1 MDGIIPLWKPKGMTS
16 HDCVQ
21 QIRKMYKTRKVGHTG
36 TLDPMVEGV
45 LPICINQAT
54 KIVPYLTAM
63 DKTYIAEIQLGT
75 ATETEDAHGK
85 IIDEKQVNEPLILAE
100 VDHVLQSFQGQI
112 TQIPPLYSAV
122 RVKGKRLY
130 EYARANIHVERPKR
144 NVTIYNIVRISELM
158 NNGTSFQFKV
168 NCSQGTYIRTL
179 CVDIGKKL
187 GYPAHMSHLIRVEAS
202 SFTKEET
209 ITFTEIEK
217 AKANNNL
224 EQTTV
229 SMLRALQHMAKIEVD
244 LATKRKVSYG
254 QKLKNIDQL
263 TSEEPFLL
271 IYENELIAI
280 YKVDRNDT
288 HVIKP
293 IRVFI
298 THK

>member
-1 MDGIIPLWKPKGMTS
+1 MDGIIPLWKPSGMTS

-21 QIRKMYKTRKVGHTG
+21 QIRKIYETRKVGHTG

-45 LPICINQAT
+45 LPICIGQAT

-63 DKTYIAEIQLGT
+63 DKTYIAEIQLGI
-75 ATETEDAHGK
+75 ATETEDAHGE
-85 IIDEKQVNEPLILAE
+85 IIKETQVKQSLTLAKVDE
-100 VDHVLQSFQGQI
+100 VLQSFQGTI

-144 NVTIYNIVRISELM
+144 KVTIYNIERTSPM
-158 NNGTSFQFKV
+158 TNNGTSFTFKV

-202 SFTKEET
+202 SFVKEET
-209 ITFTEIEK
+209 ITFAEIEK
-217 AKANNNL
+217 AKVNNNL

-244 LATKRKVSYG
+244 SQTKQKVSYG
-254 QKLKNIDQL
+254 QKLKNIEQI

-271 IYENELIAI
+271 TYQNELIAI
-280 YKVDRNDT
+280 YEVDRNDIYT
-288 HVIKP
+288 IKP